1 VIFVA
6 DTARQVLDDRQLAA
20 VEHADGPLEVIAGP
34 GAGKT
39 LILVERAARLY
50 ERGTPLTGMILVT
63 FTTRAAGEMRQ
74 RLQLRLGMD
83 VDGRTLRNV
92 STIHALAYRILRAAK
107 KKAGQPGWS
116 VADENEAHDAL
127 RQSMA
132 ETGIPR
138 ELYTTADLARQIEA
152 LRGLPDEARVPIDE
166 RVLDLYGRYRQ
177 ILTKAR
183 KWDLG
188 ELVPAALEALRQDD
202 VLASLF
208 RRLCLHLMVDEWQD
222 VSLLEYEFLKELLE
236 GDSIFVVGSP
246 AQSIYAWRRA
256 HYDAL
261 AERFRR
267 DFPHA
272 ATIVLQ
278 RNYRSTRQIVEAAT
292 SLVPDTYS
300 EARMEP
306 DKGDGPP
313 VEIHTAYDPDS
324 EADLAA
330 QMLERWHEEEA
341 LSFEH
346 AAILF
351 REWRQSPA
359 IERGLAARGIPY
371 ILADRLTFYERPEVR
386 EILSYLILARAM
398 RDSRPAEEDDSG
410 ALEAVINVP
419 PRGIGPNSLQ
429 RLRSGQPYLTWALFF
444 AGMVR
449 DDLRDQVREGCRSV
463 FELLAGLSHEVD
475 DLPPEKMVQEVVER
489 TGYRAWLDEDLAT
502 GRSPYALEALQ
513 KEAANHG
520 TTAAFLRAMRARM
533 RGRLDTRPG
542 DRGVTLSSIHGAKGL
557 EWPLVIVIGLY
568 EGSLPHV
575 MAHNGGATKDPPDER
590 RLAYVAVSRA
600 ADRLILTAPQHV
612 EVSGH
617 LVAVSPSRYLS
628 ELPEL
633 SKGQLTCR
641 A

>member
-1 VIFVA
+1 VPDA
-6 DTARQVLDDRQLAA
+6 GRQVLDDRQLAA

-63 FTTRAAGEMRQ
+63 FTTRAAGEMRE
-74 RLQLRLGMD
+74 RLQSRLGMD

-107 KKAGQPGWS
+107 KKAGQPGWG

-127 RQSMA
+127 RQAMA

-138 ELYTTADLARQIEA
+138 ELYTTVDLARQIEA
-152 LRGLPDEARVPIDE
+152 IRGLPDDTRVPADE

-188 ELVPAALEALRQDD
+188 ELVPAALEAIRRDD

-222 VSLLEYEFLKELLE
+222 VSLLEYEFLKELLD

-272 ATIVLQ
+272 GTIVLQ
-278 RNYRSTRQIVEAAT
+278 RNYRSTRQIVEAGT
-292 SLVPDTYS
+292 SLVPDGYS
-300 EARMEP
+300 EACMQPE
-306 DKGDGPP
+306 KGDGSP
-313 VEIHTAYDPDS
+313 VEVHTAYDQES
-324 EADLAA
+324 EGDLAA
-330 QMLERWHEEEA
+330 QILERWHEEEA
-341 LSFEH
+341 QSFDH
-346 AAILF
+346 AAVLF
-351 REWRQSPA
+351 REWRLSPA

-371 ILADRLTFYERPEVR
+371 TLADRLTFYERPEVR

-449 DDLRDQVREGCRSV
+449 GDLREQVRVGCRSL

-475 DLPPEKMVQEVVER
+475 DLPPEKMVQQVVER
-489 TGYRAWLDEDLAT
+489 TGYRAWLDEDLAA

-513 KEAANHG
+513 KEAASHG
-520 TTAAFLRAMRARM
+520 TTGAFLRAMRARM
-533 RGRLDTRPG
+533 RRHLDGRSG

-557 EWPLVIVIGLY
+557 EWPLVIVAGLY

-575 MAHNGGATKDPPDER
+575 MAYNGGATKDPPDER
-590 RLAYVAVSRA
+590 RLAYVALSRA
-600 ADRLILTAPQHV
+600 AERLILTAPQHV

-617 LVAVSPSRYLS
+617 LIAVSLSRYLG
-628 ELPEL
+628 ELPGN
-633 SKGQLTCR
+633 KIG
-641 A
+641 

>member
-1 VIFVA
+1 VS
-6 DTARQVLDDRQLAA
+6 DTGRHVLDDSQQAA
-20 VEHADGPLEVIAGP
+20 VDHANGPLEVIAGP

-63 FTTRAAGEMRQ
+63 FTTRAAGEMRE
-74 RLQLRLGMD
+74 RLQVRLGMD

-127 RQSMA
+127 RQAMA

-138 ELYTTADLARQIEA
+138 ELYTTADLVRQIEA
-152 LRGLPDEARVPIDE
+152 IRGLPENARVPPDE
-166 RVLDLYGRYRQ
+166 TVLALYERYRQ
-177 ILTKAR
+177 ILTEAR

-188 ELVPAALEALRQDD
+188 ELVPAALEAVRRDN

-208 RRLCLHLMVDEWQD
+208 RKLCLHLMVDEWQD

-261 AERFRR
+261 EERFRR

-272 ATIVLQ
+272 GRIVLQ

-292 SLVPDTYS
+292 SLMSNGYS
-300 EARMEP
+300 EAHMVPE
-306 DKGDGPP
+306 KGDGPP
-313 VEIHTAYDPDS
+313 VKVHIAYEPDS

-330 QMLERWHEEEA
+330 QLLERYHEEEG
-341 LSFEH
+341 LGYEQ
-346 AAILF
+346 AAVLF

-371 ILADRLTFYERPEVR
+371 TLADRFTFYERPEVR

-398 RDSRPAEEDDSG
+398 HDSRPAEEDDSG
-410 ALEAVINVP
+410 ALEAVVNVP
-419 PRGIGPNSLQ
+419 PRGIGPNSLH
-429 RLRSGQPYLTWALFF
+429 RLRAGEPHLTWTLFF
-444 AGMVR
+444 GGMVR
-449 DDLRDQVREGCRSV
+449 DDLREQVREGCREL
-463 FELLAGLSHEVD
+463 FEVLVALSHEVD
-475 DLPPEKMVQEVVER
+475 DAPPDKMVQQVVER
-489 TGYRAWLDEDLAT
+489 TGYRAWLDEDLGG
-502 GRSPYALEALQ
+502 GRSAYAIEALQ
-513 KEAANHG
+513 KEAASHG
-520 TTAAFLRAMRARM
+520 STAAFLRAMRVRM
-533 RGRLDTRPG
+533 RSRLDGRPG
-542 DRGVTLSSIHGAKGL
+542 DQGVTLSSIHGAKGL
-557 EWPLVIVIGLY
+557 EWPLVIVAGLY

-590 RLAYVAVSRA
+590 RLAYVALSRA
-600 ADRLILTAPQHV
+600 AEHLILTAPQHV
-612 EVSGH
+612 EVNGH
-617 LVAVSPSRYLS
+617 LVAVSLSRYLG
-628 ELPEL
+628 EVLEPGAAAR
-633 SKGQLTCR
+633 GQNR
-641 A
+641 GR